1 MLMVFGS
8 IWQKVKSGMSSGKT
22 LRTMSSF
29 RGRTNSPKD
38 LLDNVGSGPL
48 EKRRLAAMPE
58 LQLLKWDFFQRRK
71 GVTLRS
77 TSIEAVLNG
86 GTGVI
91 FYCFFGHIFPH
102 SGTKTIAMFTSI
114 HAAKKISKENVA
126 CMISPMGTH
135 WLTSSLAFPIGHLS
149 FCTFPNFVINKKW
162 NAPVI

>member
-114 HAAKKISKENVA
+114 HAAKNIKRKCGMYDQSHGN
-126 CMISPMGTH
+126 
-135 WLTSSLAFPIGHLS
+135 SLINFFFGLS
-149 FCTFPNFVINKKW
+149 HRTFVILHFSQFCHK
-162 NAPVI
+162 